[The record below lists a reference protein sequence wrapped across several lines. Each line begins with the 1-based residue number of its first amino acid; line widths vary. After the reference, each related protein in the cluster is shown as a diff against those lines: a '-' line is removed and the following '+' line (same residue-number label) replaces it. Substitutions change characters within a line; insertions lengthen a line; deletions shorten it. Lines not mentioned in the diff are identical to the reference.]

1 MLAEKKDLILQE
13 LENGTGATIGAAAD
27 FSNLLSGLK
36 IWFGDLD
43 EKHGPVAV
51 LRRHGLK
58 GHRVCLS
65 FGSFS
70 GEVIAQIRKAPKE
83 DLLLARA
90 LVASIPRS
98 IEIDIPGQN
107 LSDWSVTTGGFRIVA
122 TVRDLEHPSD
132 DSAVITTC
140 REILVPLMAAMAEL
154 IGYDEIDQSDIDEQ
168 ANFDGAI
175 SLSVVQRRERN
186 PRNRLLCIRTHGEF
200 CAVCGLV
207 PKVLYGAAG
216 GIIEVHHLEPLALLV
231 EPKLYDPCT
240 DLIPLC
246 PSCHRAIHTKRPVP
260 FSIEELKAMI
270 GGHRD

>member
-1 MLAEKKDLILQE
+1 MLAQKKDLILQE

-90 LVASIPRS
+90 LVASIPRT
-98 IEIDIPGQN
+98 IEIEIPGQN
-107 LSDWSVTTGGFRIVA
+107 LSDWSVTNGGFRIVA
-122 TVRDLEHPSD
+122 TVRDLEHPSE

-154 IGYDEIDQSDIDEQ
+154 IGYDEIDQSDIDEMT
-168 ANFDGAI
+168 NFDGAI
-175 SLSVVQRRERN
+175 SHSVVQRRERN

-246 PSCHRAIHTKRPVP
+246 PSCHRAIHTRRPVP

>member
-1 MLAEKKDLILQE
+1 MLAQKKDLILQE
-13 LENGTGATIGAAAD
+13 LENGTGAAIGAVAD

-51 LRRHGLK
+51 LKQHGLK
-58 GHRVCLS
+58 GHRVSLT
-65 FGSFS
+65 FGSFA
-70 GEVIAQIRKAPKE
+70 GEVIAQIRKAPNE

-90 LVASIPRS
+90 LVASIPTT
-98 IEIDIPGQN
+98 IEVEIPGQN
-107 LSDWSVTTGGFRIVA
+107 LSDWSVKNGSFQIVA
-122 TVRDLEHPSD
+122 TVRDLEQPSD

-154 IGYDEIDQSDIDEQ
+154 IGYDVIDQSDVAEQ
-168 ANFDGAI
+168 ANFEGA
-175 SLSVVQRRERN
+175 LSHLVVQRRERN

-200 CAVCGLV
+200 CAACGLD
-207 PKVLYGAAG
+207 PKELYGAAG
-216 GIIEVHHLEPLALLV
+216 GIIEVHHLEPLALLA
-231 EPKLYDPCT
+231 EPKAYDPCT

-246 PSCHRAIHTKRPVP
+246 PSCHRAIHTRRPVP

-270 GGHRD
+270 GKHGD